1 MRTTVGLLV
10 AATWMGGLVSAEN
23 WPHWRGPNRDGFSD
37 ESNLPTRWSATEGI
51 AWKLALPTW
60 SGSTPVI
67 WGDRIFLST
76 ASGGER
82 AEGRFGRR
90 ETAELDPE
98 GQRLALW
105 CVDRGAGTV
114 LWKRDLGGGNHQLY
128 KHNMSSPS
136 PVTDGEHVFVLTGT
150 GIVKG
155 FDFEG
160 GELWSRD
167 LQADYGEF
175 GLNWGY
181 ASSPLLH
188 DGALYIQV
196 LHGMKTDEPSYV
208 LALDPRDGSTRWK
221 VDRPTDAPAE
231 SPDAYTTPL
240 AVQRGGRTEIV
251 VTGGDYVT
259 GHDPETGE
267 ELWRAGGMNPGK
279 EGNYRVIASPIA
291 VGDLLVVPTRV
302 KPFQV
307 FRLQAGEGSAAVSRV
322 WTMDEGPDVPSPVT
336 DGERLYLLRD
346 NGVMLCLDL
355 ESGEVI
361 WGPERVRARTFSA
374 SPVLADGKIYVTA
387 EDGVTS
393 VVKAGAEF
401 ELLAE
406 NDLGGY
412 TLSSPAVS
420 EGQIFI
426 RTDTHLYCIGERHS
440 GS

>member
-1 MRTTVGLLV
+1 MRIAVGLLV
-10 AATWMGGLVSAEN
+10 ATTWTVAEVSAEN
-23 WPHWRGPNRDGFSD
+23 WPHWRGPRRDGSSA
-37 ESNLPTRWSATEGI
+37 ESGLPTRWSTTEGVK
-51 AWKLALPTW
+51 WKLALPTW

-82 AEGRFGRR
+82 AEGRFGRQ
-90 ETAELDPE
+90 ETGDLDPE
-98 GQRLALW
+98 AQRLALW
-105 CVDRGAGTV
+105 CVDRAAGTL
-114 LWKRDLGGGNHQLY
+114 LWKRDLGGGNLQLY

-136 PVTDGEHVFVLTGT
+136 PVTDGKQVFVLTGT
-150 GIVKG
+150 GIVRA

-160 GELWSRD
+160 TELWSRD

-181 ASSPLLH
+181 ASSPLLYE
-188 DGALYIQV
+188 GQLYVQV
-196 LHGMKTDEPSYV
+196 LHGMKTDEPSYLV
-208 LALDPRDGSTRWK
+208 ALDPADGSTRWR
-221 VDRPTDAPAE
+221 VERPTDAPAE
-231 SPDAYTTPL
+231 SPDSYTTPL
-240 AVQRGGRTEIV
+240 PVSRGGRTEIV

-259 GHDPETGE
+259 GHDPATGE

-279 EGNYRVIASPIA
+279 EGNYRVIASPI
-291 VGDLLVVPTRV
+291 VVDDLLVVPTRV

-307 FRLQAGEGSAAVSRV
+307 FRLQAGQGADAAARV
-322 WTMDEGPDVPSPVT
+322 WTNDEGPDVPSPVS

-346 NGVMLCLDL
+346 NGVMLCLDV
-355 ESGEVI
+355 ESGAVI

-374 SPVLADGKIYVTA
+374 SPVLADGKIYATA

-393 VVKAGAEF
+393 VDKAGAAF

-412 TLSSPAVS
+412 TLSSPAIS

-426 RTDTHLYCIGERHS
+426 RTDSHLYCIGERS
-440 GS
+440 ES